1 MRQPPADPRAG
12 PRDTGE
18 IGASPQVNNL
28 RTSTSRLV
36 GNATTD
42 ERERR
47 KASPLN
53 APLLAVKRTEARSAV
68 EGCIRPA
75 GPNQPRDSRLFVRLS
90 TGIPPVIHRLPLSG
104 KTDRST
110 RRARLINPPRIG
122 RFPLRRL
129 GRPEPRPAACA
140 AASISELRPADAGR
154 LWVSLCIGFVR
165 PLARRSRNLAT
176 RACALR
182 PLFRRTRWWTR
193 PEYPDRPT
201 DR

>member
-1 MRQPPADPRAG
+1 MAAYAEGVKARNAKGVPLPMRQPPADPRAG

-110 RRARLINPPRIG
+110 RPARVINH
-122 RFPLRRL
+122 
-129 GRPEPRPAACA
+129 PESAGFRGGSAGDPNPGQRPA
-140 AASISELRPADAGR
+140 P
-154 LWVSLCIGFVR
+154 
-165 PLARRSRNLAT
+165 RRRQ
-176 RACALR
+176 
-182 PLFRRTRWWTR
+182 
-193 PEYPDRPT
+193 
-201 DR
+201 